1 MGDEFLYKQ
10 GNKDM
15 QMNSLVNQDILLDQ
29 SKDDDFRDFHHIFIR
44 FTNLFNEQKYD
55 YFVETM
61 RELAN
66 LIFQRES
73 QFIFFDTQSPSIL
86 QIFFQQ
92 CADVLQQSPDEIK
105 ETIFLHF
112 HELIKNKS
120 FSQSFANFK
129 GDLMLIN
136 YYQKISENANNLIID
151 ILMFMKLSP
160 HFPIH
165 IFKDYFMNNK
175 NDVRFTTLFTKSM
188 DQSANINLLFDEF
201 VTFPPPQ
208 MHDAKTFELFCYVII
223 SFFQHSL
230 DEQLFVKS
238 NYFDNILFLQSDF
251 CDQDIILF
259 LQLTDRLSDHAEIL
273 SKIQPN
279 LLFSLFLY
287 NNNKKINVLVM
298 NIICSIL
305 KKNVK
310 MPSQEF
316 IQKYVNE
323 AVISVVM
330 KNLDYESFVV
340 RAKSLMFLNN
350 LIVESNDSI
359 FPLLFKYH
367 NKNNKD
373 FIEVIS
379 DIIIDLLS
387 SDEMVIVF
395 ALELAYYIFIYLH
408 KQDNQSDLL
417 RLVNIWV
424 TIGIYD
430 KMQCLAL
437 SKDKF
442 SNDAQIIFDKI
453 KKVVESHL

>member
-238 NYFDNILFLQSDF
+238 NYFE
-251 CDQDIILF
+251 
-259 LQLTDRLSDHAEIL
+259 DR
-273 SKIQPN
+273 K
-279 LLFSLFLY
+279 
-287 NNNKKINVLVM
+287 
-298 NIICSIL
+298 
-305 KKNVK
+305 
-310 MPSQEF
+310 
-316 IQKYVNE
+316 
-323 AVISVVM
+323 SVV
-330 KNLDYESFVV
+330 
-340 RAKSLMFLNN
+340 
-350 LIVESNDSI
+350 
-359 FPLLFKYH
+359 
-367 NKNNKD
+367 
-373 FIEVIS
+373 
-379 DIIIDLLS
+379 
-387 SDEMVIVF
+387 
-395 ALELAYYIFIYLH
+395 
-408 KQDNQSDLL
+408 
-417 RLVNIWV
+417 
-424 TIGIYD
+424 
-430 KMQCLAL
+430 
-437 SKDKF
+437 
-442 SNDAQIIFDKI
+442 
-453 KKVVESHL
+453 